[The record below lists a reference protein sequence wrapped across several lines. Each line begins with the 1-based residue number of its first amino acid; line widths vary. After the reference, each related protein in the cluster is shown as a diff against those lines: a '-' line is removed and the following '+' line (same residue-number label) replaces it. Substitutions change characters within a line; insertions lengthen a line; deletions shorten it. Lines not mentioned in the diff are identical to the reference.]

1 MGRLGIGER
10 KVAKKSRDSRR
21 KNELIT
27 SQCIPK
33 YIYEGEYKV

>member
-1 MGRLGIGER
+1 MGRLGIGDK
-10 KVAKKSRDSRR
+10 KVAKESRDSGR

-27 SQCIPK
+27 SRRIPK